1 MAEIKQSFTVNH
13 ARSIVWDTFQDLP
26 KVVSCIPG
34 ASLSEPPVDGVAKG
48 AISVKL
54 GPIKANFG
62 GEAKV
67 EPNPADFSGTIT
79 GAGVDKN
86 QNSRA
91 KGVVTYTLI
100 DLDGGKRTQVDVAVD
115 YTLSGGLAQ
124 FARGGIVEA
133 VAGQIISD
141 FTENLEAEIEA
152 ANPAPVAAVAA
163 SAEAGTSGAAA
174 SVAAPAA
181 APAPAKAKP
190 RELNMFALLMTV
202 LGNKLRSLFGGKT
215 QP

>member
-13 ARSIVWDTFQDLP
+13 PRAIVWDTFQDLP

-34 ASLSEPPVDGVAKG
+34 AALSEPPVDGVAKG
-48 AISVKL
+48 SISVKL

-67 EPNPADFSGTIT
+67 EPNPDDFTGTIT
-79 GAGVDKN
+79 GAGIDKN

-91 KGVVTYTLI
+91 KGVVKYTLTE
-100 DLDGGKRTQVDVAVD
+100 LEGAGTRVDVAVD
-115 YTLSGGLAQ
+115 YVLSGGLAQ

-141 FTENLEAEIEA
+141 FTQNLEAEIGA
-152 ANPAPVAAVAA
+152 ANPPPAAAAAPVT
-163 SAEAGTSGAAA
+163 EAGAPAAPAAA
-174 SVAAPAA
+174 QPAA
-181 APAPAKAKP
+181 APAPARAQP
-190 RELNMFALLMTV
+190 RELNMFAVLMRV
-202 LGNKLRSLFGGKT
+202 LGNKLRTLFGGKSAL
-215 QP
+215 

>member
-13 ARSIVWDTFQDLP
+13 ARAIVWDTFQDLP

-34 ASLSEPPVDGVAKG
+34 AALSEPPVDGVAKG
-48 AISVKL
+48 SISVKL

-67 EPNPADFSGTIT
+67 EPNPDDFTGTIT

-91 KGVVTYTLI
+91 KGVVKYTLT
-100 DLDGGKRTQVDVAVD
+100 DLDGASTRVDVAVD
-115 YTLSGGLAQ
+115 YVLSGGLAQ

-141 FTENLEAEIEA
+141 FTQNLEAEIQA
-152 ANPAPVAAVAA
+152 ANPPPVAAAPAAEAGAPVAAQ
-163 SAEAGTSGAAA
+163 
-174 SVAAPAA
+174 PAA
-181 APAPAKAKP
+181 APAPARAQP
-190 RELNMFALLMTV
+190 RELNMFAVLLRV
-202 LGNKLRSLFGGKT
+202 LGNKLRALFGGT
-215 QP
+215 SAL